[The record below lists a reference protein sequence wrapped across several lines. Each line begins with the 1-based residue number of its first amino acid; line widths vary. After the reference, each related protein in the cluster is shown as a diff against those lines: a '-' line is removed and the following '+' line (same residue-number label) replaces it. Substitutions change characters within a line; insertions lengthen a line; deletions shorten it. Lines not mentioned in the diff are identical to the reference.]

1 MKPLDSKP
9 PGLPQKLPLIVG
21 GIFLAGFILAILWM
35 LPLIRKVQR
44 EKAQQKEML
53 PTYGLSQSGQSGQN
67 APVVSAPQAVTN
79 GMVWLP
85 SGSFLR
91 GSTNG
96 QSDEKPVREL
106 TLDGFWMDATEV
118 TNEQF
123 ERFVKE
129 TGYVTTAERK
139 PDPRDFPGAPPEN
152 LVAGS
157 IVFSPPPGEVPL
169 TDHFIWWR
177 YQRGANW
184 RHPEGP
190 ESDLKGREQ
199 HPVVHVSW
207 FDAMAFCK

>member
-1 MKPLDSKP
+1 MKPHDSKP
-9 PGLPQKLPLIVG
+9 PSLPQKLPLIVG

-53 PTYGLSQSGQSGQN
+53 PTYGLSQSGQSGQTGQN
-67 APVVSAPQAVTN
+67 APIVRDPATLTN
-79 GMVWLP
+79 GMVWIP
-85 SGSFLR
+85 PGTFMR

-106 TLDGFWMDATEV
+106 TLDGFWIDATEV

-157 IVFSPPPGEVPL
+157 IVF
-169 TDHFIWWR
+169 R
-177 YQRGANW
+177 RRRA
-184 RHPEGP
+184 RC
-190 ESDLKGREQ
+190 R
-199 HPVVHVSW
+199 
-207 FDAMAFCK
+207 